1 MTTSLTFSSSR
12 RQDGAPVLSATGE
25 IDMSNC
31 AEFAAALDGALG
43 QAAGNVII
51 DLTRVEYL
59 DSAAL
64 SVLLTRTDRI
74 ELLAGTLLAPVLT
87 ISGLGDLTTIAESQS
102 ANRVPSRDGR
112 SDGVAP

>member
-1 MTTSLTFSSSR
+1 MTTSLTFSTGR
-12 RQDGAPVLSATGE
+12 RLDGAPVLRATGE

-31 AEFAAALDGALG
+31 ADFAAALDAALR
-43 QAAGNVII
+43 QAADRVII

-64 SVLLTRTDRI
+64 SVLLTRADRV
-74 ELLAGTLLAPVLT
+74 ELLAGPLLAPVLT

-102 ANRVPSRDGR
+102 AND
-112 SDGVAP
+112 